1 MKMSLSKQ
9 VNPLLAGSLIA
20 AVMHLFPVTASAQ
33 EIAITH
39 CQDSCPQYRS
49 AITANNSRVVI
60 HHLYAA
66 GLNSYSRRSDWVAY
80 RLTRDAVGIA
90 SLLPREWH
98 PDRLANLSE
107 ISRLADM
114 EELEP
119 VDNLPDIRSS
129 ASPYGGIS
137 TPVSRE
143 QNRVRLV
150 PLTSFA
156 STPYWSELNNTSNM
170 LPMPAPLRL
179 GAWLQLEQA
188 LNSLTAQ
195 EEEIHVIAGPVYFN
209 GTAPGSDPLEP
220 GTNLAGY
227 YKIVATDSGIAS
239 FVFPHD
245 MRQSESFC
253 QQLQSLGDVERL
265 TNLEL
270 FPGHQKNQSWQLVAD
285 LGCSQPV
292 SP

>member
-1 MKMSLSKQ
+1 MSFSRQ
-9 VNPLLAGSLIA
+9 VSPSLAGVLVA
-20 AVMHLFPVTASAQ
+20 AAMHLFPGTALGQDVAV
-33 EIAITH
+33 TH

-49 AITANNSRVVI
+49 AITANNSKVVI

-98 PDRLANLSE
+98 PDRLADLSE
-107 ISRLADM
+107 ISRLADL

-119 VDNLPDIRSS
+119 EDNLPDLRSS
-129 ASPYGGIS
+129 VSPYGGIS
-137 TPVSRE
+137 APANRE

-150 PLTSFA
+150 PLTSYA
-156 STPYWSELNNTSNM
+156 KTPYWSELNNTSNM
-170 LPMPAPLRL
+170 RPMPAPLRL
-179 GAWLQLEQA
+179 GPWLQLEQA
-188 LNSLTAQ
+188 LNSLTNR

-209 GTAPGSDPLEP
+209 GAPPGSDPLEP

-227 YKIVATDSGIAS
+227 YKVVATESGIAS

-245 MRQSESFC
+245 LRQFESFC
-253 QQLQSLGDVERL
+253 QQLQSLDDIERL

-270 FPGHQKNQSWQLVAD
+270 FPGHQKNQSWQLIAD

-292 SP
+292 FP